1 MGCEG
6 WGYSFVLGL
15 HTAPHL
21 SSPGRALESPRSI
34 TNKCAVLTTHLG
46 WGGNCYC
53 NLSMSM
59 GACLECVVVPRR
71 PRSSG
76 TVYRGEI
83 GSSDERPHLLGPG
96 PRGTCHGL
104 EEPPGSLRD
113 GEGSWEWGYLG
124 SELPTCTTAIWGQ
137 REAAAFAFAAA
148 AAVKKAGGHPEAGN
162 ASRCHPQLLPA
173 SSFTDSAAPLC
184 PRQPL
189 SHAPGSGR
197 QLCTPHRGRT
207 SQVR

>member
-83 GSSDERPHLLGPG
+83 GSSDERPHLVWGPAQG
-96 PRGTCHGL
+96 APAMAWRSCLAPSGTG
-104 EEPPGSLRD
+104 
-113 GEGSWEWGYLG
+113 
-124 SELPTCTTAIWGQ
+124 
-137 REAAAFAFAAA
+137 REA
-148 AAVKKAGGHPEAGN
+148 
-162 ASRCHPQLLPA
+162 
-173 SSFTDSAAPLC
+173 
-184 PRQPL
+184 
-189 SHAPGSGR
+189 GSGATWGPSSRPVQQPFGARGKLRLLLLQLQR
-197 QLCTPHRGRT
+197 Q
-207 SQVR
+207 